1 MHKIFLVDKRGLW
14 DYNSRTEENIPKFEK
29 EKIHMKKLI
38 ALLLT
43 LCMALSLA
51 ACADS
56 EGPVRDDP
64 APTESSAQAPETE
77 ATEAP
82 EEVKDYSGYTIRIY
96 SNSNSTERTT

>member
-64 APTESSAQAPETE
+64 APTESSAQAP
-77 ATEAP
+77 
-82 EEVKDYSGYTIRIY
+82 
-96 SNSNSTERTT
+96 